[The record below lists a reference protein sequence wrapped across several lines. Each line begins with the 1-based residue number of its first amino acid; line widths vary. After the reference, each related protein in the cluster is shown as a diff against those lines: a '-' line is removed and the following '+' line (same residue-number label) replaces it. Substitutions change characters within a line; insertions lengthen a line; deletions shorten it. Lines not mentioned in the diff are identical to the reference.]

1 MLICQMADNREAAK
15 GLFSDSLDQSRRI
28 GMKEG
33 IMEAQAALRRL
44 DRADRRSAQKLAP
57 STN

>member
-1 MLICQMADNREAAK
+1 MADNREAAK